1 MNALFYENF
10 NMKLIGYLGLTLFL
24 SEKSE
29 VLMMATNRVRMDL
42 EAKSNFFL
50 VSLALKTFSE
60 IADKN
65 MSVDLFRY
73 VYELV

>member
-1 MNALFYENF
+1 MNALFHENF
-10 NMKLIGYLGLTLFL
+10 KAKLIGYLGLTLFL

-29 VLMMATNRVRMDL
+29 VLMMATNRIRLDL
-42 EAKSNFFL
+42 ENNQNFFV

-73 VYELV
+73 LTELL